1 MPSLNNFKEQVAI
14 SGGWLNSKFKNE
26 MFKNPKYETATA
38 FYQAKAK
45 RAKFPVMNI
54 SKLRYTQLEDQQ
66 WTDNKFVGDNKK
78 INAEHSFFAR
88 QRDYELNKNH
98 SVTGRKRAQDNCLIN

>member
-1 MPSLNNFKEQVAI
+1 
-14 SGGWLNSKFKNE
+14 
-26 MFKNPKYETATA
+26 
-38 FYQAKAK
+38 
-45 RAKFPVMNI
+45 MNI

-66 WTDNKFVGDNKK
+66 WTDNKFIGDNKK

-98 SVTGRKRAQDNCLIN
+98 SVTGR